1 MTNALYLAAAV
12 TVLGSLAAFAGACW
26 GLHALFRS
34 PQALALPPSMMG
46 SLPPKVASALVGFLV
61 GTLFMLLL
69 AATGVALAWTLGYSL
84 LSTQGPSFVLG
95 ALLIFSALGL
105 IVSGLGSRW
114 FSPMKVVRVWLVL
127 QAALAS
133 FVFGLGVFS
142 SLGWA
147 LTVFSGPSMLPSL
160 PSLLSIGIV
169 DTRAYRV
176 QNPVAG
182 DIVTFQGE
190 EGWHRGAYNKR
201 VVGLPGDRFTH
212 ALDQVWKNGRP
223 LVSCQSQACQLTL
236 DDQRSFPVLGFA
248 LSVPRGAQHA
258 NFQRVPEEH
267 LFVLG
272 DNLPVSGDSRD
283 FGPVPS
289 SSVEGKVVAV
299 VGWRGIQMVQ

>member
-1 MTNALYLAAAV
+1 MTNSLYLAATA
-12 TVLGSLAAFAGACW
+12 TLLGAALAFLGACW
-26 GLHALFRS
+26 GLRTLFRS

-46 SLPPKVASALVGFLV
+46 SLSPTIASALVGFLL

-69 AATGVALAWTLGYSL
+69 AAAGVALAWALGYSL
-84 LSTQGPSFVLG
+84 LSTQGPSLALG
-95 ALLIFSALGL
+95 ALLVFSALGL
-105 IVSGLGSRW
+105 IVVSVGSRW
-114 FSPMKVVRVWLVL
+114 FSPMKVVRVWMVL

-133 FVFGLGVFS
+133 VVIGLGVFS

-160 PSLLSIGIV
+160 PGLLSIGIV

-190 EGWHRGAYNKR
+190 EGWHQGAYNKR

-223 LVSCQSQACQLTL
+223 LVSCQSQACRLTL

-248 LSVPRGAQHA
+248 FAVPRGAERS
-258 NFQRVPEEH
+258 NLQRVPDEH

-283 FGPVPS
+283 FGPVPAS
-289 SSVEGKVVAV
+289 AIEGKVVAV
-299 VGWRGIQMVQ
+299 IGWRGIRMVQ